1 MTTITTTYKG
11 DMLFLTRI
19 GNHSLLA
26 DVSET
31 MGGKD
36 RAPTPPEL
44 FIASLGTCV
53 GALVAQYCGRNGI
66 DAGDMTVAV
75 DYKKA
80 DQPTRL
86 TDLVVTINMP
96 HASCQDREGAIR
108 RVAEHC
114 PVHQT
119 IVTLEGIKFVL
130 FDRDHPMPAPEEEGR
145 EVFNI

>member
-1 MTTITTTYKG
+1 MATITTAYKG
-11 DMLFLTRI
+11 DMLFLTKI
-19 GNHSLLA
+19 GNHSLLT
-26 DVSET
+26 DVPAA

-66 DAGDMTVAV
+66 NIDDMTVDV
-75 DYKKA
+75 DFKKA

-86 TDLVVTINMP
+86 TDLMVTINMP
-96 HASCQDREGAIR
+96 NASCQDREAAIR
-108 RVAEHC
+108 RVAEYC

-119 IVTLEGIKFVL
+119 IVTLEGIQFAI
-130 FDRDHPMPAPEEEGR
+130 FDRDHPMPAQAETQS
-145 EVFNI
+145 I